1 MERLFGTD
9 GIRGI
14 ANIEPLSAE
23 TALRIGRAAAHVF
36 KHRHRTPAAGDTGK
50 HKIVIGKDTRLSG
63 YMLEMAISSG
73 ILSMGVDVLLI
84 GPLPTPGIAYITRS
98 LRADAGVALT
108 GSHNPYDDNG
118 IKFFDRDGYKLDDSV
133 EAEIEHLVFN
143 GEIDR
148 IRPTAEAIGKAY
160 RIDDALG
167 RYVEFAK
174 SSFPKGLTLEGLR
187 IVCDVAHGA
196 AYKSTPCVLRE
207 LGAEVFVCNNEP
219 DGTNINLNCGSLHP
233 EGIRKAIIDHRA
245 HLGIAHDGDAD
256 RVVLVDENARVV
268 DGDEILAIVGVE
280 MLKAGTL
287 AHNTLVA
294 TVMSNMG
301 LDETIAQAGG
311 QVVRTAVGDKNV
323 IDEMRRLD
331 ANLGGEQSGHVI
343 FRDYTTT
350 GDGIITALQV
360 LHLMLATGQTLSEL
374 CRVMIRFPQVTYNV
388 RVREKPP
395 LESLDEVQTC
405 LASAEAE
412 LGTAGRVLIRY
423 SGTEPVCRITV
434 EGRNGG
440 LIQQHAQKIAA
451 AVERLIGMETQP

>member
-14 ANIEPLSAE
+14 ANREPLTAE

-36 KHRHRTPAAGDTGK
+36 KHRHDTPAARDTGK

-63 YMLEMAISSG
+63 YMLETAISSG

-118 IKFFDRDGYKLDDSV
+118 IKFFDRDGYKLDDQV

-160 RIDDALG
+160 RIEDALG

-174 SSFPKGLTLEGLR
+174 SSFPKGLTLDGLR

-207 LGAEVFVCNNEP
+207 LGAEVIVYNNAP
-219 DGTNINLNCGSLHP
+219 DGTNINLRCGSLHP
-233 EGIRKAIIDHRA
+233 EGVCQAVIDHGA
-245 HLGIAHDGDAD
+245 HLGLAHDGDAD
-256 RVVLVDENARVV
+256 RVVLVDENGRLV
-268 DGDEILAIVGVE
+268 DGDEILAITGVE

-287 AHNTLVA
+287 AHHTLVA

-301 LDETIAQAGG
+301 LDEAIARAGG
-311 QVVRTAVGDKNV
+311 RVVRTAVGDKNV
-323 IDEMRRLD
+323 IDEMRRLG

-360 LHLMLATGQTLSEL
+360 LRLMLTTGRSLGEL
-374 CRVMIRFPQVTYNV
+374 ARVMIRFPQVTCNV

-395 LESLDEVQTC
+395 LESLDELQAC
-405 LASAEAE
+405 LAAAEAD
-412 LGTAGRVLIRY
+412 LGPAGRVLVRY
-423 SGTEPVCRITV
+423 SGTEPVCRITL
-434 EGRNGG
+434 EGRDEA
-440 LIQQHAQKIAA
+440 LIRQHAQKIAA
-451 AVERLIGMETQP
+451 AVERRIGVESPS